1 MLWASIAEITGRKIV
16 YLTSYAIYLVGALVA
31 SRAGNMPLFIT
42 MRCLQACG
50 SSAVVA
56 VGAGSL
62 ADMFEVHERGQKLGV
77 FYGMPLVG
85 PAIGP
90 LIGGAL
96 GNVSPAP
103 K

>member
-1 MLWASIAEITGRKIV
+1 
-16 YLTSYAIYLVGALVA
+16 
-31 SRAGNMPLFIT
+31 MPLFIV

-77 FYGMPLVG
+77 FYGMPLIG

-96 GNVSPAP
+96 GNVSYGCHTMARCRVNAEPIRRLGGAQLSTF
-103 K
+103 

>member
-1 MLWASIAEITGRKIV
+1 
-16 YLTSYAIYLVGALVA
+16 
-31 SRAGNMPLFIT
+31 MPLFIV

-62 ADMFEVHERGQKLGV
+62 ADMFEVHERGKKLGV

-90 LIGGAL
+90 LIGGGL
-96 GNVSPAP
+96 GNVRFLEILI
-103 K
+103 